1 MDKNIDKKV
10 INTISE
16 VNKEM
21 KEKVFGY
28 IMTAFGLVVGLAWNE
43 AIKEMID
50 LLFPLEQN
58 SILAKFLYA
67 LLLTILIIIITKYLF
82 SETKKENE

>member
-21 KEKVFGY
+21 KEKVLGY

-43 AIKEMID
+43 AIKELINM
-50 LLFPLEQN
+50 LFPIDKN
-58 SILAKFLYA
+58 SIWAKFLYA
-67 LLLTILIIIITKYLF
+67 LLLTFLIIMITNYLF
-82 SETKKENE
+82 RKKEEVEK

>member
-58 SILAKFLYA
+58 SIWAKFLYA
-67 LLLTILIIIITKYLF
+67 LLLTFLIIIITNYLF
-82 SETKKENE
+82 RKKEE

>member
-1 MDKNIDKKV
+1 MEKIEKDKI
-10 INTISE
+10 I
-16 VNKEM
+16 
-21 KEKVFGY
+21 EKVGDIKNEFKNKVLGY

-58 SILAKFLYA
+58 SIWAKFLYA